1 MQTFVV
7 EYDDIDE
14 DEVTAEVAELLWH
27 ITERIMGGTD
37 KKIMAVALSW
47 SMQEYLNNSE
57 AFGMEH

>member
-7 EYDDIDE
+7 EYDDVDE

-27 ITERIMGGTD
+27 INERIMGGTD